1 MAASKQAIK
10 TRIASVASTKKI
22 TNAMQMVASS
32 KLNKIRNAMEKNREY
47 ATSLQEVL
55 AMVLARSDQGNRLL
69 HEDPN
74 KPCYLFVI
82 TSDMGLCGAYN
93 ANVFKVLEK
102 EMQPNDYV
110 VMIGT
115 HGNNWAKARNIDLTQ
130 ALLDMSEEDAYPEL
144 ASYIDQALTLYDE
157 HKIGAIKVLYTRYV
171 NTLMFEP
178 EIETLLPPKVPESVQ
193 ETKVRAETIFEPEK
207 SVMLASLI
215 PMITKNVLYSK
226 YMESKTSEQASRRLA
241 MENAT
246 DNAQE
251 LEEKLNLE
259 YNRVRQSAITQEIT
273 EIVGGA
279 NALN

>member
-178 EIETLLPPKVPESVQ
+178 EVETLLPPKAPESVQ